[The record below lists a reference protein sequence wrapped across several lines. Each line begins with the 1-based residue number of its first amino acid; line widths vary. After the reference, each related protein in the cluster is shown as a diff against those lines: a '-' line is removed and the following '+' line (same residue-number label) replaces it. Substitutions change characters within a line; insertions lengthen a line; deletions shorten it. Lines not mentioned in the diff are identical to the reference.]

1 MQDLIGTTLGHY
13 RIVEKIGEGGMG
25 EVYRAQ
31 DERLDRDVA
40 IKVLP
45 ASVAQDP
52 ERIARFEREA
62 KLLASLSHQNVATLH
77 GLEEHDGQRFLVME
91 LAEGETLADR
101 IKKGP
106 IVVEDALEIARQI
119 AEGLEA
125 AHEQGIIHRDLK
137 PANVMA
143 SPEGEVKVL
152 DFGLAKAWHPD
163 ESDADLTHSPTL
175 TGQMTA
181 AGVLL
186 GTAAYMSPEQARGK
200 KVDKRADIWA
210 FGVILF
216 EMLTSVRLFD
226 GETTSDILAAVLRAE
241 PDWNALPATTP
252 WRVRDVLRRCLERDP
267 SRRLRDIGDARLEM
281 LEASL
286 EPAPGAAE
294 RRRPRRNLIAWAI
307 AAVATGAAVTL
318 GILGW
323 SGRAS
328 RVEPTVTHVLPP
340 DDSVSCFRDGFAVSP
355 DGRRIAFV
363 SLSSRGERLIWVRS
377 LDRAD
382 PVLLAGTDGA
392 SYPFWSPDGREIAFY
407 AGGKLRRIAA
417 QGGPVQTICRAGL
430 GGFGGSWGSAG
441 SILFGDALGGV
452 SRVAVGGEPEPVPLD
467 GGDFPFFLPDGR
479 QFLYR
484 NLLGSRRAAF
494 LGSLDDPTLR
504 REIQGIPDSFHVEW
518 APPDRLLYHRRS
530 DRTLLTQRVDLAR
543 ARVTGRPEILA
554 ENIPTPS
561 GTAPLSVSPAGVA
574 AFLESTDAGSEAGAG
589 RGIRMLWVDRRGG
602 VVRDLG
608 QERSYWWAEI
618 SHDGRRIAVNP
629 DEQVWIYDAAG
640 TTPPQRLTS
649 ETSEGGDAH
658 WPLWSPRG
666 DAILAHV
673 FIENKYVL
681 REIPLSGGQARELF
695 RDTYIL
701 PLATDWTRDGRL
713 VAITRND
720 LVSPDLAYLD
730 LENDTIHPY
739 LETAA
744 NERGGQFSPDG
755 RWIAYES
762 DEAGAFDIYLRSF
775 PEPGEATRV
784 SEGGGMHPRWREDGR
799 ELFYLTPDWTV
810 MAAEM
815 KFEPSPEVV
824 KRTPLFQMVMEDVL
838 VGLSSPY
845 DAAPDGQHFVVLVP
859 AEPPTPLTVVQNW
872 TALLEK

>member
-328 RVEPTVTHVLPP
+328 RV
-340 DDSVSCFRDGFAVSP
+340 D
-355 DGRRIAFV
+355 
-363 SLSSRGERLIWVRS
+363 
-377 LDRAD
+377 
-382 PVLLAGTDGA
+382 
-392 SYPFWSPDGREIAFY
+392 
-407 AGGKLRRIAA
+407 
-417 QGGPVQTICRAGL
+417 
-430 GGFGGSWGSAG
+430 
-441 SILFGDALGGV
+441 
-452 SRVAVGGEPEPVPLD
+452 
-467 GGDFPFFLPDGR
+467 
-479 QFLYR
+479 
-484 NLLGSRRAAF
+484 
-494 LGSLDDPTLR
+494 
-504 REIQGIPDSFHVEW
+504 
-518 APPDRLLYHRRS
+518 
-530 DRTLLTQRVDLAR
+530 
-543 ARVTGRPEILA
+543 
-554 ENIPTPS
+554 
-561 GTAPLSVSPAGVA
+561 
-574 AFLESTDAGSEAGAG
+574 
-589 RGIRMLWVDRRGG
+589 
-602 VVRDLG
+602 
-608 QERSYWWAEI
+608 
-618 SHDGRRIAVNP
+618 
-629 DEQVWIYDAAG
+629 
-640 TTPPQRLTS
+640 
-649 ETSEGGDAH
+649 
-658 WPLWSPRG
+658 SPR
-666 DAILAHV
+666 
-673 FIENKYVL
+673 
-681 REIPLSGGQARELF
+681 
-695 RDTYIL
+695 
-701 PLATDWTRDGRL
+701 
-713 VAITRND
+713 
-720 LVSPDLAYLD
+720 
-730 LENDTIHPY
+730 
-739 LETAA
+739 
-744 NERGGQFSPDG
+744 
-755 RWIAYES
+755 
-762 DEAGAFDIYLRSF
+762 EASA
-775 PEPGEATRV
+775 
-784 SEGGGMHPRWREDGR
+784 
-799 ELFYLTPDWTV
+799 
-810 MAAEM
+810 
-815 KFEPSPEVV
+815 
-824 KRTPLFQMVMEDVL
+824 
-838 VGLSSPY
+838 
-845 DAAPDGQHFVVLVP
+845 
-859 AEPPTPLTVVQNW
+859 
-872 TALLEK
+872 

>member
-1 MQDLIGTTLGHY
+1 MMIGTTLGHY
-13 RIVEKIGEGGMG
+13 RIVDKIGEGGMG
-25 EVYRAQ
+25 VVYRAH

-45 ASVAQDP
+45 EAVAQDAD
-52 ERIARFEREA
+52 RLARFEREA

-91 LAEGETLADR
+91 LAEGETLAEQV
-101 IKKGP
+101 KKGP
-106 IVVEDALEIARQI
+106 ILVEDALEIARQI

-125 AHEQGIIHRDLK
+125 AHECGIIHRDLK
-137 PANVMA
+137 PANVMV
-143 SPEGEVKVL
+143 SPEGKVKVL
-152 DFGLAKAWHPD
+152 DFGLAKAWQS
-163 ESDADLTHSPTL
+163 EGSDVDITHSPTL

-200 KVDKRADIWA
+200 TADKRADIWA
-210 FGVILF
+210 FGVVLF
-216 EMLTSVRLFD
+216 EMLTGTRLFD
-226 GETTSDILAAVLRAE
+226 GETTSDVLAAVLRAE
-241 PDWNALPATTP
+241 PDWDALPAATP
-252 WRVRDVLRRCLERDP
+252 WRVRDVLRRCLERDA

-281 LEASL
+281 MEASL

-294 RRRPRRNLIAWAI
+294 RRLPRRDLIAWAI
-307 AAVATGAAVTL
+307 AAIAIGAAVTL

-323 SGRAS
+323 SGRAG

-340 DDSVSCFRDGFAVSP
+340 DDSVKCFLDGFAVSP
-355 DGRRIAFV
+355 DGRRIAFA

-382 PVLLAGTDGA
+382 PVPLAGTDGA
-392 SYPFWSPDGREIAFY
+392 SDPFWSPDGREIAFY

-417 QGGPVQTICRAGL
+417 QGGPVQTICRAAL
-430 GGFGGSWGSAG
+430 SAQGGSWGSAG
-441 SILFGDALGGV
+441 FILFSDALGGV

-467 GGDFPFFLPDGR
+467 GGRLPFFLPDGR

-484 NLLGSRRAAF
+484 RNLLGSRWAAF
-494 LGSLDDPTLR
+494 LGSLDDPTIR
-504 REIQGIPDSFHVEW
+504 REIQGIPDAFDVEW

-554 ENIPTPS
+554 ENIPTP
-561 GTAPLSVSPAGVA
+561 GGRAPFSVSPAGVA
-574 AFLESTDAGSEAGAG
+574 AFIESTDAGSEAGAG
-589 RGIRMLWVDRRGG
+589 RGIRMLWVDRGGG

-629 DEQVWIYDAAG
+629 DEHVWIYDAAG
-640 TTPPQRLTS
+640 ANPPQRFTS
-649 ETSEGGDAH
+649 EASEGGDAH
-658 WPLWSPRG
+658 WPLWSPRD

-673 FIENKYVL
+673 FTEDGYVM

-695 RDTYIL
+695 RDSY
-701 PLATDWTRDGRL
+701 PYSLATDWTRDGRL

-730 LENDTIHPY
+730 LGDDTIHPF
-739 LETAA
+739 LETAS
-744 NERGGQFSPDG
+744 NERDGQFSPDG

-762 DEAGAFDIYLRSF
+762 DEAGAFDIYLRPF

-815 KFEPSPEVV
+815 RLEPSPEVV
-824 KRTPLFQMVMEDVL
+824 KRTPLFQMVMEDVI

-872 TALLEK
+872 TALLEQ

>member
-1 MQDLIGTTLGHY
+1 V
-13 RIVEKIGEGGMG
+13 R
-25 EVYRAQ
+25 
-31 DERLDRDVA
+31 
-40 IKVLP
+40 
-45 ASVAQDP
+45 
-52 ERIARFEREA
+52 
-62 KLLASLSHQNVATLH
+62 
-77 GLEEHDGQRFLVME
+77 
-91 LAEGETLADR
+91 
-101 IKKGP
+101 
-106 IVVEDALEIARQI
+106 
-119 AEGLEA
+119 
-125 AHEQGIIHRDLK
+125 
-137 PANVMA
+137 
-143 SPEGEVKVL
+143 VL

-200 KVDKRADIWA
+200 TADKRADIWA
-210 FGVILF
+210 FGVVLF
-216 EMLTSVRLFD
+216 EMLTGARLFD

-241 PDWNALPATTP
+241 PDWDALPAATP
-252 WRVRDVLRRCLERDP
+252 WRARDVLRRCLERDA

-294 RRRPRRNLIAWAI
+294 RRRPRRELIAWAI

-323 SGRAS
+323 SGGAG

-340 DDSVSCFRDGFAVSP
+340 DDSVNCFRDGFAVSP
-355 DGRRIAFV
+355 DGRRIAFA

-382 PVLLAGTDGA
+382 PVPLAGTDGA
-392 SYPFWSPDGREIAFY
+392 SDPFWSPDGREIAFY

-417 QGGPVQTICRAGL
+417 QGGPVQTICRAAL
-430 GGFGGSWGSAG
+430 SAQGGSWGSAG
-441 SILFGDALGGV
+441 FILFSDALGGV

-467 GGDFPFFLPDGR
+467 GGRLPFFLPDGR

-484 NLLGSRRAAF
+484 NLLGSRWAAF
-494 LGSLDDPTLR
+494 LGSLDDPTIR
-504 REIQGIPDSFHVEW
+504 REIQGIPDAFHVEW

-554 ENIPTPS
+554 ENIPTP
-561 GTAPLSVSPAGVA
+561 GGRAPFSVSPAGVA

-589 RGIRMLWVDRRGG
+589 RGIRMLWVDRGGG

-629 DEQVWIYDAAG
+629 DEHVWIYDAAG
-640 TTPPQRLTS
+640 ANPPQRFTS
-649 ETSEGGDAH
+649 EASEGGDAH
-658 WPLWSPRG
+658 WPLWSPRD

-673 FIENKYVL
+673 FTEDGYVM

-695 RDTYIL
+695 RDSY
-701 PLATDWTRDGRL
+701 PYSLATDWTRDGRL

-730 LENDTIHPY
+730 LGDDTIHPF
-739 LETAA
+739 LETAS
-744 NERGGQFSPDG
+744 NERDGQFSPDG

-762 DEAGAFDIYLRSF
+762 DEAGAFDIYLRPF
-775 PEPGEATRV
+775 PESGEATRV

-815 KFEPSPEVV
+815 RLEPSPEVV
-824 KRTPLFQMVMEDVL
+824 KRTPLFQMVMEDVM

-872 TALLEK
+872 TALLEQ